1 MAKKAGRRGGKGGK
15 RTAKRTSKKK
25 RARKPKDWAKLS
37 KDYKG
42 PIGPGMSKKG
52 QVPLRVL
59 EKRLVKLNSI
69 VLKRGGR
76 YLAG

>member
-1 MAKKAGRRGGKGGK
+1 MAKKTSRKGSKGRSAKGHKPGKKTG
-15 RTAKRTSKKK
+15 KK
-25 RARKPKDWAKLS
+25 RAKRSKA
-37 KDYKG
+37 KDYSS

-59 EKRLVKLNSI
+59 EKRLVKLNAI

-76 YLAG
+76 YLAA